1 MVLESPIAVNH
12 TEKKIYQIDIYN
24 SKALKAFE
32 KN

>member
-1 MVLESPIAVNH
+1 MVFESPIAVNH
-12 TEKKIYQIDIYN
+12 NEKKIYQIDIYN